1 MAIAR
6 WLRRFFS
13 TADVFRVAAPRFAAA
28 RVSQSAKAPL
38 DEPRR
43 FRDALPEAASFLP
56 FPFPRLFE
64 ATSVERGC
72 YNGRSQT
79 ASWLIGRIVGF
90 SSADGDASKQL

>member
-56 FPFPRLFE
+56 FPRLFE
-64 ATSVERGC
+64 ATSAERGC

-79 ASWLIGRIVGF
+79 ASWLIGRIVDF